1 MIAALKAYRDAGY
14 EGVITPDHT
23 PRVIEDSTYGHRGR
37 AFALGYIRASM
48 QALDLLD

>member
-23 PRVIEDSTYGHRGR
+23 PRVIDDEPYGHRGR
-37 AFALGYIRASM
+37 AFALGYIRAGM
-48 QALDLLD
+48 QALELLD